1 MAYAENTSVSVER
14 TRAEIETILSKHRA
28 TKFGYMT
35 DDGGARLM
43 FVLANRA
50 IRFTLPLPSRS
61 ADEFI
66 HRMVRGQK
74 KLNSVEDGHKRWEQ
88 ACRSRWRALFL
99 CIKAKLEAID
109 VGISTF
115 EEEFLA
121 HVVLASGKTI
131 GQEII
136 PRLDKIQGGAP
147 MLTLEK

>member
-14 TRAEIETILSKHRA
+14 TRAEIETILGKHRA

-35 DDGGARLM
+35 DDAGAHIM
-43 FVLANRA
+43 FVLADRA
-50 IRFTLPLPSRS
+50 IRFTLPLPSRT
-61 ADEFI
+61 ADAFI
-66 HRMVRGQK
+66 FRTVRGRK
-74 KLNSVEDGHKRWEQ
+74 VTNSVEESHKRWEQ

-99 CIKAKLEAID
+99 CIKAKLEAIE

-121 HVVLASGKTI
+121 HVVLSSGKTI

-136 PRLDKIQGGAP
+136 PRLDKISGGAP
-147 MLTLEK
+147 MLTWDK